1 MEHIYLEL
9 TLIICLAAGLS
20 ILFRFLKQPP
30 ILAYILAGI
39 IIGPL
44 AVFKV
49 QSGDVLESL
58 SQIGITLL
66 LFMLGLEM
74 KLKDLK
80 SVGKVAMFTG
90 LGQVIFTSIFGFL
103 ICLALGFSPL
113 MSVYLSV
120 ALTFSS
126 TIIVVKLLS
135 DKKDLKSLYGK
146 IAVGFLLIQDF
157 VAIIALILLSGFNTG
172 EGGELSFF
180 TFLLLILKA
189 IVLIGWTI
197 VLSNTL
203 LPKVVNHIAKNAEI
217 LFLFSLAWAFGMAAV
232 VSSPFVGFSIE
243 IGGFLAGLALAN
255 SAQNFQI
262 VAKVRSLRDF
272 FITLFFV
279 TLGMHMMFENLMAIL
294 IPSLLLSAFVLIGN
308 PLIVMVILGV
318 MGYRK
323 RTSFMAGLTVAQI
336 SEFSLIVMFMGNQI
350 GHVSDE
356 AISIITMV
364 GAITFVVSTY
374 MIMGST
380 NLYRVLSPLL
390 SIFEKKDAKEKNIK
404 TGELKDH
411 VVLFGANR
419 MGESILDA
427 VLQNKDK
434 VVVVDFDPDVIKRL
448 GEKGIPNVFGDITDP
463 EIQEHIGL
471 QSARLLISTVPDVE
485 DNLTVLHTLKRANK
499 KIMTVVF
506 ALETDDARALYAAG
520 AHYVVLPHLAGG
532 RHIAK
537 ILVDKNHL
545 ELIEEYKAKDG
556 KYFV

>member
-74 KLKDLK
+74 RLKDLK

-126 TIIVVKLLS
+126 TIIVIKLLS

-172 EGGELSFF
+172 EGGELSFL
-180 TFLLLILKA
+180 TFFLLILKA
-189 IVLIGWTI
+189 IVLIGWTV

-217 LFLFSLAWAFGMAAV
+217 LFG
-232 VSSPFVGFSIE
+232 
-243 IGGFLAGLALAN
+243 
-255 SAQNFQI
+255 
-262 VAKVRSLRDF
+262 
-272 FITLFFV
+272 
-279 TLGMHMMFENLMAIL
+279 
-294 IPSLLLSAFVLIGN
+294 
-308 PLIVMVILGV
+308 
-318 MGYRK
+318 
-323 RTSFMAGLTVAQI
+323 
-336 SEFSLIVMFMGNQI
+336 
-350 GHVSDE
+350 
-356 AISIITMV
+356 
-364 GAITFVVSTY
+364 
-374 MIMGST
+374 
-380 NLYRVLSPLL
+380 
-390 SIFEKKDAKEKNIK
+390 
-404 TGELKDH
+404 
-411 VVLFGANR
+411 
-419 MGESILDA
+419 
-427 VLQNKDK
+427 
-434 VVVVDFDPDVIKRL
+434 
-448 GEKGIPNVFGDITDP
+448 
-463 EIQEHIGL
+463 
-471 QSARLLISTVPDVE
+471 
-485 DNLTVLHTLKRANK
+485 
-499 KIMTVVF
+499 
-506 ALETDDARALYAAG
+506 
-520 AHYVVLPHLAGG
+520 
-532 RHIAK
+532 
-537 ILVDKNHL
+537 
-545 ELIEEYKAKDG
+545 
-556 KYFV
+556 